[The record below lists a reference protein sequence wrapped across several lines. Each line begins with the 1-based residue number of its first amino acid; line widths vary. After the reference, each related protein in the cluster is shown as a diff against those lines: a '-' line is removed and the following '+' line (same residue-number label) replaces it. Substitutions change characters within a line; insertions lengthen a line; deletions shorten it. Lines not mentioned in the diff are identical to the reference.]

1 MTTLNRQQSAQRKVV
16 QYLLLG
22 VLEDAL
28 NLVQRFQ
35 DGQGFRSYVQERM
48 RLIVPVGLLMG
59 VTSIGCAAA
68 TVLYLGGT
76 RSGLVLLAILL
87 VPFVLLGSLFV
98 QAYVFAGWLETRAL
112 AKALHHS
119 PAAAGVLAARLRK
132 AGINVGSIPPVPWA
146 LAALFLALPLG
157 MLTIV
162 VPKLGIALVALLV
175 LAPVAFARLDR

>member
-1 MTTLNRQQSAQRKVV
+1 MHQQQSTQQKVAQYV
-16 QYLLLG
+16 LLG

-35 DGQGFRSYVQERM
+35 EGQGFRSYVLERM

-59 VTSIGCAAA
+59 ATSLGCAAA
-68 TVLYLGGT
+68 TVLYIGGT
-76 RSGLVLLAILL
+76 RPTLVLLSILL

-112 AKALHHS
+112 AKALHHN
-119 PAAAGVLAARLRK
+119 PAGAGPLAARLRQ
-132 AGINVGSIPPVPWA
+132 AGINVGSIPPVPWI
-146 LAALFLALPLG
+146 LAALFLVLPLG

-162 VPKLGIALVALLV
+162 VPKLGMALIVLLV